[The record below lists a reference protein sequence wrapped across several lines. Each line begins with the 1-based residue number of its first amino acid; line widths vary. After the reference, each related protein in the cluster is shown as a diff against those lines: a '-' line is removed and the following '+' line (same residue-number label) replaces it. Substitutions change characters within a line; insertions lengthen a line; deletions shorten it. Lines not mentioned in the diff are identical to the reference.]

1 MRWRPRRW
9 LCGALIV
16 APVLIGVFAVSAA
29 KAVEHACCREPA
41 RSIPAPAQPCQ
52 GLVALACCQTAA
64 LPEGVNGSQRTDA
77 PIALAPASRAFVALV
92 PAIQRVIAA
101 APTPAP
107 SPHRLSVVL
116 LL

>member
-1 MRWRPRRW
+1 MWDRTRRW
-9 LCGALIV
+9 LCGALIA
-16 APVLIGVFAVSAA
+16 APLLLGAFAVPAA
-29 KAVEHACCREPA
+29 KADEHACCRKPV
-41 RSIPAPAQPCQ
+41 RSIPAPTQPCQ

-64 LPEGVNGSQRTDA
+64 LPESANGSQRTDA
-77 PIALAPASRAFVALV
+77 PIALAPASRAFVPLAPV
-92 PAIQRVIAA
+92 IQRVIAA